1 MATEWTFPSIF
12 LQYAETCAESVHT
25 PWNEA
30 NNFDELKN
38 NDGRQL
44 QTDKVLYHIARSPKP
59 DIKNKTYYL
68 KLTGFNFQNLPNSLT
83 GIELRI
89 QGQRYGR
96 VTDDTVHLIKDDEQI
111 GDNKATLPIHITKIY
126 GGNEDNWNTALT
138 ISDVMSSNFGVLLR
152 FKAHP
157 NWPHSSPMFLDSV
170 EMRIH

>member
-1 MATEWTFPSIF
+1 MATEWTLPTIF
-12 LQYAETCAESVHT
+12 EQYAEPGAEEVHT
-25 PWNEA
+25 PWNNK

-68 KLTGFNFQNLPNSLT
+68 KLTGFNFSNLPNDLS

-96 VTDDTVHLIKDDEQI
+96 VTDDSIYLVKNNNEV

-126 GGNEDNWNTALT
+126 GGTSDNWNSDLT
-138 ISDVMSSNFGVLLR
+138 ISDISSSDFGVVVR